1 MGVPM
6 TVKVLKPFYFLNSV
20 RLSVLALWTYSTN
33 AASFYDL
40 KSAFDSNHQDVLSQ
54 NLDVQSHNFQD
65 ARLFERRLR
74 DKFPEKP
81 TNVHN
86 SKFNAPVMLENGE
99 FIISSNSIKLY
110 KNLPK
115 NIY

>member
-1 MGVPM
+1 M
-6 TVKVLKPFYFLNSV
+6 
-20 RLSVLALWTYSTN
+20 LALWTYSTN
-33 AASFYDL
+33 VASFYDL
-40 KSAFDSNHQDVLSQ
+40 KSAFDSNHQDVLSR
-54 NLDVQSHNFQD
+54 NLDAQFHSLED
-65 ARLFERRLR
+65 TRLFKRRLR

-81 TNVHN
+81 INVHN
-86 SKFNAPVMLENGE
+86 SKLNAPVMLENGE